1 MANYTYLSIKKDE
14 ENTFLFEG
22 KNTLPFF
29 WICLLDITILKE
41 KHPIWEQ
48 LIISEE
54 EDDNDEYEESEYT
67 ISPSDIIL
75 TKETFNTNAKNR
87 RIFIVNQIPEAL
99 TLYDDFISCIDNQL
113 YNNAVVCIELLE
125 YICFYDDVQYFITSI
140 TKELQALD
148 TLDIKAISYLD
159 THDLINN
166 GTGFTSI
173 DNGDFSELASY
184 KQAEII
190 RNTPKPDNT
199 PYKKGDIMSSI
210 YPLLICIAFSGIT
223 YWMYIEDSPL
233 FAVIFIGSLNLFF
246 YYVSFRILL
255 ENIKKRNA
263 KTTQL

>member
-41 KHPIWEQ
+41 KQPIWEQ

-54 EDDNDEYEESEYT
+54 EDSNDEYEESEYT
-67 ISPSDIIL
+67 ISPTDIIL
-75 TKETFNTNAKNR
+75 PKKTFNTNAENR
-87 RIFIVNQIPEAL
+87 RTFISKYAPESL
-99 TLYDDFISCIDNQL
+99 PLYDDFISCINNNL
-113 YNNAVVCIELLE
+113 YEDAVVCIELVE
-125 YICFYDDVQYFITSI
+125 YIGFYDTVQSFVDTITS
-140 TKELQALD
+140 ELRALD
-148 TLDIKAISYLD
+148 ALDLEAILYLD
-159 THDLINN
+159 THDIING

-173 DNGDFSELASY
+173 DNKAFSELENY
-184 KQAEII
+184 KQAKIF
-190 RNTPKPDNT
+190 RNKNTIKDT
-199 PYKKGDIMSSI
+199 PYEKGDIMSSI
-210 YPLLICIAFSGIT
+210 YLLLICITFSGIT

-246 YYVSFRILL
+246 YYISFKALL
-255 ENIKKRNA
+255 ESIKKKIA